1 MHHIRDRPIR
11 LAQIAAIVEALLAQV
26 ALGTALVETLL
37 QLLRALLAVIGLR
50 AALPVA
56 TAAGIE
62 LLLRAVEL
70 RPDVPRTVLVA
81 ELARVELSE
90 NISRAA
96 LGLGLI
102 VGGSVLLIPAL
113 VILLEAAVAALEQN
127 GMRPAAAAGIIGGV
141 ALVLGF
147 ILIAIGVS
155 RLRVKS
161 LMPNKT
167 IQQVQRDAATAKQ
180 QMRRDYE
187 SQRAA

>member
-1 MHHIRDRPIR
+1 MALANHNRSIADLLRDVI
-11 LAQIAAIVEALLAQV
+11 AQV
-26 ALGTALVETLL
+26 TTLL
-37 QLLRALLAVIGLR
+37 RKE
-50 AALPVA
+50 
-56 TAAGIE
+56 T
-62 LLLRAVEL
+62 
-70 RPDVPRTVLVA
+70 

-102 VGGSVLLIPAL
+102 VGGAVLLIPAL

-127 GMRPAAAAGIIGGV
+127 GMRPAEAAGIIGGI

-147 ILIAIGVS
+147 ILIAIGIS
-155 RLRVKS
+155 RLRVKN

-167 IQQVQRDAATAKQ
+167 IQQLQQDATAAKQ
-180 QMRRDYE
+180 QMRRDYG

>member
-1 MHHIRDRPIR
+1 MAFAQHNRSIADILRDVIM
-11 LAQIAAIVEALLAQV
+11 QV
-26 ALGTALVETLL
+26 TS
-37 QLLRALLAVIGLR
+37 LLRK
-50 AALPVA
+50 
-56 TAAGIE
+56 E
-62 LLLRAVEL
+62 
-70 RPDVPRTVLVA
+70 A

-155 RLRVKS
+155 RLRVKR

-167 IQQVQRDAATAKQ
+167 IQQLQRDAATAKQ

-187 SQRAA
+187 TQRAA

>member
-1 MHHIRDRPIR
+1 MAFANQNRSIADVLRDVIM
-11 LAQIAAIVEALLAQV
+11 QV
-26 ALGTALVETLL
+26 TTLL
-37 QLLRALLAVIGLR
+37 RK
-50 AALPVA
+50 
-56 TAAGIE
+56 E
-62 LLLRAVEL
+62 
-70 RPDVPRTVLVA
+70 A
-81 ELARVELSE
+81 ELARAELSE

-127 GMRPAAAAGIIGGV
+127 GMRPAEAAGIIGGV

-167 IQQVQRDAATAKQ
+167 IQQLQRDAATAKQ
-180 QMRRDYE
+180 QMRRDDDF
-187 SQRAA
+187 QRAA

>member
-1 MHHIRDRPIR
+1 MAFANHNRSIADVLRDMIM
-11 LAQIAAIVEALLAQV
+11 QV
-26 ALGTALVETLL
+26 TTLL
-37 QLLRALLAVIGLR
+37 RK
-50 AALPVA
+50 
-56 TAAGIE
+56 E
-62 LLLRAVEL
+62 
-70 RPDVPRTVLVA
+70 A

-90 NISRAA
+90 NIGRAA

-113 VILLEAAVAALEQN
+113 VILLEAAVAAFEQN
-127 GMRPAAAAGIIGGV
+127 GMRPAEAAGIIGGV

>member
-1 MHHIRDRPIR
+1 MAVANHNRSIADVLRD
-11 LAQIAAIVEALLAQV
+11 VMMQV
-26 ALGTALVETLL
+26 TTLL
-37 QLLRALLAVIGLR
+37 RK
-50 AALPVA
+50 
-56 TAAGIE
+56 E
-62 LLLRAVEL
+62 
-70 RPDVPRTVLVA
+70 A

-90 NISRAA
+90 NINRAA

-127 GMRPAAAAGIIGGV
+127 GMRSAEAAGIIGGV

-147 ILIAIGVS
+147 ILIVIGVS

-167 IQQVQRDAATAKQ
+167 IQQLQRDAATAKQ
-180 QMRRDYE
+180 QMRRDDDL
-187 SQRAA
+187 QRAA

>member
-1 MHHIRDRPIR
+1 MAFAQHNRSIADILRD
-11 LAQIAAIVEALLAQV
+11 VVMQV
-26 ALGTALVETLL
+26 TS
-37 QLLRALLAVIGLR
+37 LLRK
-50 AALPVA
+50 
-56 TAAGIE
+56 E
-62 LLLRAVEL
+62 
-70 RPDVPRTVLVA
+70 A

-155 RLRVKS
+155 RLRVKR
-161 LMPNKT
+161 LIPNKT

-187 SQRAA
+187 TQRAA

>member
-1 MHHIRDRPIR
+1 MAFANHNRSIADVLRDVIM
-11 LAQIAAIVEALLAQV
+11 QV
-26 ALGTALVETLL
+26 TTLL
-37 QLLRALLAVIGLR
+37 RK
-50 AALPVA
+50 
-56 TAAGIE
+56 E
-62 LLLRAVEL
+62 
-70 RPDVPRTVLVA
+70 A

-90 NISRAA
+90 NMSRAA
-96 LGLGLI
+96 LGLGLML
-102 VGGSVLLIPAL
+102 GGSVLLIPAL
-113 VILLEAAVAALEQN
+113 VILLEAAVAAFEQN